1 MSVDMAHNFRT
12 LVQRQLRVRSP
23 NGDER
28 EIVIRIGEPRI
39 TEAGGDAACPVE
51 ITGLFERL
59 ADIHGIDEMDA
70 VRLAIEFVERSLRGS
85 SEQILWPDGEPYG

>member
-1 MSVDMAHNFRT
+1 MTRDFRT

-28 EIVIRIGEPRI
+28 GLVVRIGEPHL
-39 TEAGGDAACPVE
+39 TEADGDAACPVE
-51 ITGLFERL
+51 ISGLFGQL

-70 VRLAIEFVERSLRGS
+70 LRLAIEFVERTLRGS
-85 SEQILWPDGEPYG
+85 DEQIVWPDGEPYS